1 MTFGDFMA
9 YGIPF
14 SIFLATGFGNYWLAK
29 RHLTT
34 GIKIY
39 WIGWALFTFG
49 MLSGMAALGTW
60 DGLLYVALLIG
71 ISAPSGLGG
80 VVGALVGR
88 AKQERAEDD
97 QTP

>member
-1 MTFGDFMA
+1 MTFGNFMA
-9 YGIPF
+9 YAIPF
-14 SIFLATGFGNYWLAK
+14 SFFLATGFGTFWLVK
-29 RHLTT
+29 RRLYTAV
-34 GIKIY
+34 KIF
-39 WIGWALFTFG
+39 WIVWVLFTVG
-49 MLSGMAALGTW
+49 MLSGMAALGSW

-80 VVGALVGR
+80 LVGALVGR